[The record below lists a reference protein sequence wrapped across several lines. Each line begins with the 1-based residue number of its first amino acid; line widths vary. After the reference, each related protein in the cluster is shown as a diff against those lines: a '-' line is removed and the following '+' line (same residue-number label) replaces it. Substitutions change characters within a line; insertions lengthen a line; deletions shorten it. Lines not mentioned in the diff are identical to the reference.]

1 MNLCGIFYNVF
12 DYLQNWLNLEN
23 LFISVALALGKM
35 LRRSSVFVVFF
46 FPFSAQKKT
55 KPKGSRILL
64 LPLLPVGSD
73 FLRHRCHQEK
83 DDFLVTQAFFALSSF
98 ILYQKQT
105 ALWAGECIGLVCW
118 AQCLTAER
126 PLVWQVFLL
135 AEAFPTVKILI
146 IPFPSVKQ

>member
-35 LRRSSVFVVFF
+35 LRCSSVFVVFF
-46 FPFSAQKKT
+46 FFPFSAQNKT
-55 KPKGSRILL
+55 KPKESRVLL

-83 DDFLVTQAFFALSSF
+83 DDFLITQAFFALSSF

-105 ALWAGECIGLVCW
+105 ALAGECIGLVCW

-135 AEAFPTVKILI
+135 TEAFPAVKILV

>member
-1 MNLCGIFYNVF
+1 MWNFLQRFWLPTELVEFGKFVHLCGFSFGENVEMF
-12 DYLQNWLNLEN
+12 KCFCR
-23 LFISVALALGKM
+23 LF
-35 LRRSSVFVVFF
+35 FF
-46 FPFSAQKKT
+46 FPFSAQNKT
-55 KPKGSRILL
+55 KPKESRVLL

-83 DDFLVTQAFFALSSF
+83 DDFLITQAFFALSSF

-105 ALWAGECIGLVCW
+105 ALAGECIGLVCW

-135 AEAFPTVKILI
+135 TEAFPAVKILV